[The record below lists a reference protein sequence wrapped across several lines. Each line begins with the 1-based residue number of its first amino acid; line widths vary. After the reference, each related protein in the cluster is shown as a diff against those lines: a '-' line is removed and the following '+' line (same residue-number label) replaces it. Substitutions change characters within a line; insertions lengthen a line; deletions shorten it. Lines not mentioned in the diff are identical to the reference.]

1 MAHDKLWNRDFFLL
15 WQGQAISQLGN
26 QAFSIAMMYWL
37 MRATGSA
44 SLMGLL
50 MFTSMLPGVLLGP
63 FGGTFADRHS
73 RIRIAVVCDL
83 LSGLAILTLGILML
97 DPRVRRLEPDAV
109 RFLLGVIFGGAVL
122 VGALRAFRQPA
133 LGAAIPDLVPR
144 DRIAAANSLNQ
155 FAVQASTLV
164 GQAIGGVLYQAVGAA
179 VLFLIDGSSFLY
191 ASLSA
196 LFVRAPERKAEP
208 GPAREHPFRHFLGQ
222 TAEGFRYLGR
232 NPGLRDFAVLASLL
246 NFFAMPVL
254 VLFPFYVDLYLKAD
268 ARWYG
273 FLMAAIGG
281 GSVVGYL
288 LAGVLEVTGR
298 GRQLLVLTTL
308 VLDPILFAVIAF
320 VSNVYLALAI
330 SFASGV
336 ALGIINVYTMS
347 LIQASTPQE
356 VRGRVLGV
364 LMTLSAG
371 LTPIAMA
378 LGGVAG
384 DLTGKNIPLIYGV
397 CGACSLLLTLW
408 LGLRREVGEFLS
420 SG

>member
-1 MAHDKLWNRDFFLL
+1 MSRERLWNRDFFLL
-15 WQGQAISQLGN
+15 WQGQTISQLGN

-44 SLMGLL
+44 SLMGLV
-50 MFTSMLPGVLLGP
+50 MFSAMLPGVLLGP

-83 LSGLAILTLGILML
+83 LSGLAILTLGLLML
-97 DPRVRRLEPDAV
+97 DPRVQRLEPDAV
-109 RFLLGVIFGGAVL
+109 RFLLKLIFGGAVL

-144 DRIAAANSLNQ
+144 ERIAAANSLNQ

-164 GQAIGGVLYQAVGAA
+164 GQAVGGVLYQAVGAA

-191 ASLSA
+191 AAVSA
-196 LFVRAPERKAEP
+196 LFVRQLEP
-208 GPAREHPFRHFLGQ
+208 QTGSKPAREHPFRHFLGQ

-232 NPGLRDFAVLASLL
+232 NPGLRDFAVLASML
-246 NFFAMPVL
+246 NFFVMPVL
-254 VLFPFYVDLYLKAD
+254 VLLPFYVDLYLKAD

-288 LAGVLEVTGR
+288 LAGVLKVTGK
-298 GRQLLVLTTL
+298 GREILVLATL
-308 VLDPILFAVIAF
+308 LLNAVLFSVIGF
-320 VSNVYLALAI
+320 VSNGFIALVLGFLVGA
-330 SFASGV
+330 

-347 LIQASTPQE
+347 LVQASTPQE

-364 LMTLSAG
+364 LMTMSAG
-371 LTPIAMA
+371 LTPLAMV

-397 CGACSLLLTLW
+397 CGACSLFLTLG
-408 LGLRREVGEFLS
+408 LGLRRGVREFLS